1 MDGDVKLFDK
11 YFRSETGSI
20 AVPLAV
26 SMTAL
31 VGVGGLAIDYGMSA
45 SLKAQMQT
53 AADSAAVAGA
63 SEIALAGADLKH
75 ITAVAKSFAD
85 INMTDDSVST
95 SVSMPDKS
103 SVSVAL
109 TKTFD
114 PPFASLYSDG
124 SIKLSA
130 TATATRVGGAKVC
143 VLALDESSEKAISM
157 SKKSKLTAVDCGAYS
172 NSIHSN
178 GIEATDSAVL
188 STTLTCSAG
197 GYSGSSLNFE
207 PQPVSD
213 CPPVADP
220 LVGRLAP
227 PIGSCDHTDLVIEA
241 QTVTLD
247 PGVYCGG
254 LAVKKH
260 SVVTLRPGIYVI
272 KDGKFL
278 VDTNGRV
285 QGENVGIYLTGDKS
299 VIKFWSNGAV
309 SLTAPKDG
317 PMASLL
323 FFEDRNSPPDRVHQ
337 IKSDEARVLLGVLYF
352 PRGTLRVD
360 ASQKVADQS
369 AYTSI
374 VANKLELDVQ
384 PVLVLNTDYGATDIP
399 VPGALSGLSGKIVL
413 SK

>member
-1 MDGDVKLFDK
+1 MRLFNK
-11 YFRSETGSI
+11 FFQSETGSI
-20 AVPLAV
+20 AVPIV
-26 SMTAL
+26 ISMTAL
-31 VGVGGLAIDYGMSA
+31 VGVSGLAIDFGMSS
-45 SLKAQMQT
+45 SLKAQLQT

-63 SEIALAGADLKH
+63 NEIALAGADMTH

-85 INMTDDSVST
+85 INMANASVST
-95 SVSMPDKS
+95 SVSMPDNS
-103 SVSVAL
+103 SVSVEV
-109 TKTFD
+109 TKTFY
-114 PPFASLYSDG
+114 PPFASLYSSG

-130 TATATRVGGAKVC
+130 TATATRIGGAKIC
-143 VLALDESSEKAISM
+143 VLALDNASERTISM

-178 GIEATDSAVL
+178 GIEATDTAVL
-188 STTLTCSAG
+188 ATTLTCSAG
-197 GYSGSSLNFE
+197 GYSGSTLNFA

-213 CPPVADP
+213 CPPVPDP

-227 PIGSCDHTDLVIEA
+227 PVGSCDHTDLVIEA

-254 LAVKKH
+254 LAIKKH

-272 KDGKFL
+272 KDGKLL
-278 VDTNGRV
+278 VDTNGRL
-285 QGENVGIYLTGDKS
+285 QGENVGVYLTGDES

-309 SLTAPKDG
+309 NLTAPKNG

-352 PRGTLRVD
+352 PRGILRVD

-374 VANKLELDVQ
+374 IANKLELDIQ
-384 PVLVLNTDYGATDIP
+384 PVLVLNSDYGATDIP
-399 VPGALSGLSGKIVL
+399 VPGALSGISGKIVL
-413 SK
+413 SR